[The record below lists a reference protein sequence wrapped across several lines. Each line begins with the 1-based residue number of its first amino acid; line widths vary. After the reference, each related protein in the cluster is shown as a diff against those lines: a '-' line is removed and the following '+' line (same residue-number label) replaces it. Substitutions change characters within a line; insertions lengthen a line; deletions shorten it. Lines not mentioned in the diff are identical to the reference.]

1 MRERRWHRLALAQAV
16 QVPDDHIDLSRCALL
31 IACEEY
37 PGLDVDSYLCLLDE
51 LACRCRRQLRP
62 GSGPYHI
69 IGTINHV
76 LFQQEGFRG
85 NRRDYYDP
93 ENSYLNRVLE
103 RRLGIPITLSL
114 LYMEVARRLGFP
126 VRGVALPGHILV
138 KHAGAEE
145 EIYID
150 PFHEGAILSVEECEE
165 RVWEATGRSDL
176 FSPHHLAATTRRQVL
191 LRLLQNLK
199 ALYVGREDYRR
210 ALGVIELSL
219 TISPW
224 DLDQVRDRGLVCYH
238 LGRFGQ
244 ALADL
249 ETYLRFCADAPDSGK
264 IARVVDLA
272 RQRIGSEGQGGT

>member
-1 MRERRWHRLALAQAV
+1 
-16 QVPDDHIDLSRCALL
+16 
-31 IACEEY
+31 
-37 PGLDVDSYLCLLDE
+37 
-51 LACRCRRQLRP
+51 
-62 GSGPYHI
+62 
-69 IGTINHV
+69 
-76 LFQQEGFRG
+76 
-85 NRRDYYDP
+85 
-93 ENSYLNRVLE
+93 
-103 RRLGIPITLSL
+103 
-114 LYMEVARRLGFP
+114 MEVARRLGFP
-126 VRGVALPGHILV
+126 VRGVALPGHFLV